1 MGMSERRIDLE
12 RAIMDVFLF
21 AGKTETEQFNALSR
35 VCELIGT
42 DPTNQTDRT
51 NALSAIMAC
60 RRGSYERE
68 MPLIR
73 KLVRNWIPSMWDPF
87 LDLFR

>member
-1 MGMSERRIDLE
+1 
-12 RAIMDVFLF
+12 
-21 AGKTETEQFNALSR
+21 
-35 VCELIGT
+35 
-42 DPTNQTDRT
+42 
-51 NALSAIMAC
+51 MAC

-73 KLVRNWIPSMWDPF
+73 KLVRNWIPSVWDPF

>member
-42 DPTNQTDRT
+42 DPTNQTD
-51 NALSAIMAC
+51 
-60 RRGSYERE
+60 
-68 MPLIR
+68 
-73 KLVRNWIPSMWDPF
+73 
-87 LDLFR
+87 